1 MASTDEV
8 AAYKHL
14 QTLVLCSNE
23 LCNIKSL
30 SNLDSLT
37 HLDVSGNKL
46 ANVRTWGVT
55 VYWQRQRAGRLWQ
68 PGEATDRGTG
78 DRRTGQT
85 HHDTGTW

>member
-23 LCNIKSL
+23 LSNIKSL

-46 ANVRTWGVT
+46 ANVRAWGVT

-68 PGEATDRGTG
+68 PWKSHE
-78 DRRTGQT
+78 
-85 HHDTGTW
+85 